1 MDAQTKAIQALRTDP
16 ELSALRRSLDSYY
29 GHPER
34 DTAMDALYAQFVHAG
49 DLVLDVGAHVG
60 DRVGSFRRLGA
71 RVVAVEPQPL
81 CVRALRALY
90 GGDDDR
96 VTVVEAA
103 CGARCGGVELY
114 VNSANPTVSSAS
126 SQFVQ
131 AADGA
136 DGWEGEVWDSTL
148 TVRSVTLDRLI
159 AEHGEPAFV
168 KIDVEGFEDAVLAGL
183 SRALPAL
190 SFEFTTI
197 ERPLAR
203 RCLDRLAA
211 LGFHGFNMALGDDMA
226 LTFPGWLSAEAIAA
240 HLDALPHAANSGDV
254 YCVS

>member
-1 MDAQTKAIQALRTDP
+1 MDARTRAIQTLRNDP
-16 ELSALRRSLDSYY
+16 ELSPLRRSLDSYY

-34 DTAMDALYAQFVHAG
+34 DTAMDELYAQFVRAG
-49 DLVLDVGAHVG
+49 DLVFDVGAHVG

-90 GGDDDR
+90 VDDDR
-96 VTVVEAA
+96 VTAVEAA
-103 CGARCGGVELY
+103 CGARSGVVELH
-114 VNSANPTVSSAS
+114 VNSANPTVSTAS
-126 SQFVQ
+126 SHFLR

-136 DGWEGEVWDSTL
+136 GGWEGEVWDSTIE
-148 TVRSVTLDRLI
+148 VRCVSLDGLI

-168 KIDVEGFEDAVLAGL
+168 KIDVEGFEDAVLTGL

-203 RCLDRLAA
+203 RCLDRLVA
-211 LGFHGFNMALGDDMA
+211 LGFTGFNVALGDDMA
-226 LTFPGWLSAEAIAA
+226 LTFPGWLSAEAVAA